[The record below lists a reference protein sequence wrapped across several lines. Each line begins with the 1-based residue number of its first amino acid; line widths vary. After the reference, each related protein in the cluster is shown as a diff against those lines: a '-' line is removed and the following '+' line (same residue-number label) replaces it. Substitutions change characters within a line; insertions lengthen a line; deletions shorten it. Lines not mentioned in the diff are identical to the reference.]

1 MVDRTYTEKVKIYKS
16 AIYQFKCDMKAKEIF
31 NYKWIIA
38 IFIDFFG
45 RLQRKLEVFCS
56 AAKIMITKSVEEQ

>member
-1 MVDRTYTEKVKIYKS
+1 MVDRTDIEKVKVVIGQDIGLTGTGKL
-16 AIYQFKCDMKAKEIF
+16 KEYLI
-31 NYKWIIA
+31 KRCLIG

-45 RLQRKLEVFCS
+45 RLQKELEVLHG